1 MTRVIAQRLA
11 LALPCC
17 VLPLQLCSGSLSVRA
32 KVNARLIVL
41 DIITSSHPLLGD
53 VLFLLAMYVS
63 VYFIIVLSEYIDK
76 HLDFFQ

>member
-1 MTRVIAQRLA
+1 M
-11 LALPCC
+11 
-17 VLPLQLCSGSLSVRA
+17 RA

-76 HLDFFQ
+76 HLDFFH